1 MWGILSVAS
10 ELLCDLLCNTICGL
24 HYPRFMRSASS
35 AVIIPNL
42 TAPKRGA
49 RKTPKMSK
57 STSTAAA
64 DRLREFARGSGSP
77 CSPGTG
83 SKMKDPISERA
94 TGAEAD
100 TESEPTL
107 RQVTT
112 QLLEAIQSSTTSLT
126 GKIEEVKI
134 DVGLLRQDLQNLRG
148 RVREVE
154 DRVST
159 LEDTTAPIPAKV
171 EVLEK
176 AANSW
181 VQRADD
187 LENRLR
193 RNNLRILG
201 LPERSEGQHPC
212 EFVERWL
219 KELLP
224 EAQFTPLFAVE
235 RAHRVPA
242 RALPPGAPPR
252 PFLARM
258 LSSKDRDAALQAARK
273 IPELKYNGAS
283 ISIFPDFSAAL
294 QKIRATFIDVKR
306 RLRSHSIPYSMAYPA
321 RLRVAHNDKT
331 LFFTSPKEAE
341 EWLNLLPG
349 PQRAR

>member
-1 MWGILSVAS
+1 
-10 ELLCDLLCNTICGL
+10 
-24 HYPRFMRSASS
+24 
-35 AVIIPNL
+35 
-42 TAPKRGA
+42 
-49 RKTPKMSK
+49 MSK
-57 STSTAAA
+57 NTSAAAA
-64 DRLREFARGSGSP
+64 DRLKEFARGSRSP
-77 CSPGTG
+77 SSPGAG
-83 SKMKDPISERA
+83 GKKHNPPPVEA
-94 TGAEAD
+94 TCAEAD

-112 QLLEAIQSSTTSLT
+112 QLLEAIKVSTTSLT

-134 DVGLLRQDLQNLRG
+134 DVGLLRQDLQTLRG

-154 DRVST
+154 DRVSHV
-159 LEDTTAPIPAKV
+159 EDVTTPILAKV
-171 EVLEK
+171 VELEK

-212 EFVERWL
+212 EFIERWL

-224 EAQFTPLFAVE
+224 EAQFSPLFAVE

-242 RALPPGAPPR
+242 RPLPPGAPPR

-273 IPELKYNGAS
+273 IPELKHNGAS
-283 ISIFPDFSAAL
+283 ISIFPDFSAAP
-294 QKIRATFIDVKR
+294 QKLRATDVKR
-306 RLRSHSIPYSMAYPA
+306 RLRGYSIPYSMAYPA
-321 RLRVAHNDKT
+321 RLRVVHNDRAI
-331 LFFTSPKEAE
+331 FFTSPKEAE
-341 EWLNLLPG
+341 DWLNLLPRS
-349 PQRAR
+349 PRAR